1 MNCTHLHRSSH
12 RKFLAAGLICLQISI
27 TIGCSSGG
35 SVVSDSSDDKKAT
48 IAQTEA
54 PATPPVGSASP
65 VPTTPVGPVGQT
77 SPEVATPS
85 GPQEDPF
92 VLKGEQKGNMMG
104 GSGLTVTKAKPA
116 PTPNPDPFP
125 PRPTPEIVMKDGR
138 IVQQWQAPAEAA
150 SVVNPFKN
158 KPDAVK
164 LGRAYY
170 NQKCVDCHGRNG
182 QGNGWMSRG
191 LLRPPTNLASKVVQA
206 NTDGELFWKITKGK
220 SPMPAHGIRFDDE
233 QRWYIVT
240 YLRTFKP

>member
-1 MNCTHLHRSSH
+1 MDYTRERSNV
-12 RKFLAAGLICLQISI
+12 FLKLMAAGVIGLITLGTPACNS
-27 TIGCSSGG
+27 G
-35 SVVSDSSDDKKAT
+35 SVVSDSSEDKKT
-48 IAQTEA
+48 TVAQTEA
-54 PATPPVGSASP
+54 PATPPPAASP

-77 SPEVATPS
+77 SPEVAPAS

-104 GSGLTVTKAKPA
+104 GPGFTVTKAKPA

-125 PRPTPEIVMKDGR
+125 PRPTPEIVMKNGK
-138 IVQQWQAPAEAA
+138 IVQHWQAPAEAA
-150 SVVNPFKN
+150 SVVNPFKD

-164 LGRAYY
+164 LGKLYY
-170 NQKCVDCHGRNG
+170 GQKCVDCHGRNG

-240 YLRTFKP
+240 YLRTFNP